1 MSFLFINKTLRL
13 NNLKTRAA
21 MNAKISVF
29 VICVEAIIYLLL
41 YNLHNCTFKLFKANI
56 SFNISFTKSI
66 KPLFFIYVYILKI
79 SSKILMLFTPS
90 EQFRRFSL
98 KLQNLR
104 LSPRD
109 KYQIEKFDIFLGGQI
124 RGDVNREISR
134 CFSSH

>member
-1 MSFLFINKTLRL
+1 
-13 NNLKTRAA
+13 
-21 MNAKISVF
+21 
-29 VICVEAIIYLLL
+29 
-41 YNLHNCTFKLFKANI
+41 
-56 SFNISFTKSI
+56 
-66 KPLFFIYVYILKI
+66 
-79 SSKILMLFTPS
+79 MLFTPS
-90 EQFRRFSL
+90 EQFCRFSL